1 MDQSLNP
8 SESLTTTATDDQLL
22 ETKVSDIKLA
32 LRKEPEIQNL
42 ARAIDE
48 RDQIQILEFGKEPAV
63 QISRFSDQ
71 ILGNMRTTKVEDSG
85 ELLKQLGRIMD
96 KFDAKDFQKT
106 STGFFGKL
114 FKKGEK
120 MVEKLFGKYQTMGQE
135 IDKVYVEI
143 SKYQKEMADSTNMLE
158 QMYEQNYQYYLT
170 LEKYIVAGELKVE
183 DLKNNLLPQLEAR
196 AASGD
201 QLASMQL
208 DSLRNSIELLETRI
222 YDLEMAKMV
231 SLQTAPQIRLL
242 KRGNTKLI
250 GKINSAFV
258 TTIPIFKNGLIQAV
272 AAKRQKL
279 VADSMS
285 ELDRRTN
292 EMLLKNAQNIS
303 QQSVDI
309 ARLAGGPSIK
319 IETVEESWNIIIK
332 GMQETK
338 AIEEENKRL
347 REEGTRRLEQLQD
360 NFKKIKLQS

>member
-1 MDQSLNP
+1 VNQSPNP
-8 SESLTTTATDDQLL
+8 SSGLTSAAADDKLT
-22 ETKVSDIKLA
+22 ETKASDIKLA

-42 ARAIDE
+42 ARTIDE
-48 RDQIQILEFGKEPAV
+48 RDQIQVLEFGKEPAV

-71 ILGNMRTTKVEDSG
+71 ILSNMRTTKVEDSG
-85 ELLKQLGRIMD
+85 ELLKHLGRIMD

-106 STGFFGKL
+106 SGGFFGKL
-114 FKKGEK
+114 FNKGEK
-120 MVEKLFGKYQTMGQE
+120 MIEKLFGKYQTMGQE
-135 IDKVYVEI
+135 IDKVYIEI
-143 SKYQKEMADSTNMLE
+143 SKYQHEMVDSTTMLE

-170 LEKYIVAGELKVE
+170 LEKYIVAGEIKVE
-183 DLKNNLLPQLEAR
+183 DLKNTQLPQLEAR

-208 DSLRNSIELLETRI
+208 DTLKNAIELLEQRI

-242 KRGNTKLI
+242 QRGNTKLI

-303 QQSVDI
+303 QQSTDI
-309 ARLAGGPSIK
+309 ARLAGAPSIK
-319 IETVEESWNIIIK
+319 IETIEESWNIIIK
-332 GMQETK
+332 GMQETQ
-338 AIEEENKRL
+338 AIEEENKRM
-347 REEGTRRLEQLQD
+347 RIEGTKRLEQLQD
-360 NFKKIKLQS
+360 NFKNLKQS

>member
-1 MDQSLNP
+1 VTLTPNP
-8 SESLTTTATDDQLL
+8 SSGITPASADELLT

-32 LRKEPEIQNL
+32 FRKEPEVQNL
-42 ARAIDE
+42 ARTIDE
-48 RDQIQILEFGKEPAV
+48 RDQIQVLEFGKEPAV

-71 ILGNMRTTKVEDSG
+71 ILNNMRTTKVEDSG

-96 KFDAKDFQKT
+96 KFDAKDFQKN
-106 STGFFGKL
+106 SGGFFGKL

-120 MVEKLFGKYQTMGQE
+120 VVEKLFGKYQTMGSE
-135 IDKVYVEI
+135 IDKVYIEI
-143 SKYQKEMADSTNMLE
+143 SKYQHEMVDSTNMLE

-170 LEKYIVAGELKVE
+170 LEKYIVAGEIKVE
-183 DLKNNLLPQLEAR
+183 ELKNNQLPQLESR

-201 QLASMQL
+201 QMASMQL
-208 DSLRNSIELLETRI
+208 DSLKNVIELLEQRI

-242 KRGNTKLI
+242 QRGNTKLI

-258 TTIPIFKNGLIQAV
+258 TTIPIFKNGLIQAM

-303 QQSVDI
+303 QQSTDI

-319 IETVEESWNIIIK
+319 IETIEESWNIIIK

-338 AIEEENKRL
+338 SIEEENKRL
-347 REEGTRRLEQLQD
+347 RIEGTKRLEQLQD
-360 NFKKIKLQS
+360 NFKKLKQA

>member
-1 MDQSLNP
+1 MN
-8 SESLTTTATDDQLL
+8 A
-22 ETKVSDIKLA
+22 SDIKLA

-42 ARAIDE
+42 ARTIDE
-48 RDQIQILEFGKEPAV
+48 RDQIQVLEFGKEPAV

-71 ILGNMRTTKVEDSG
+71 ILSNMRTTKVEDSG
-85 ELLKQLGRIMD
+85 ELLKHLGRIMD

-106 STGFFGKL
+106 SGGFFGKL
-114 FKKGEK
+114 FSKGEK

-135 IDKVYVEI
+135 IDKIYVEI
-143 SKYQKEMADSTNMLE
+143 SKYQHEMVDATNMLE
-158 QMYEQNYQYYLT
+158 NMYEQNYQYYLT
-170 LEKYIVAGELKVE
+170 LEKYIVAGEIKVE
-183 DLKNNLLPQLEAR
+183 ELKNNQLPQLEAR

-208 DSLRNSIELLETRI
+208 DTLKNAIELLEQRI

-242 KRGNTKLI
+242 QRGNTKLI

-303 QQSVDI
+303 QQSVDV
-309 ARLAGGPSIK
+309 ARLAGAPSIK
-319 IETVEESWNIIIK
+319 IETIEESWNVIIK
-332 GMQETK
+332 GMQETR
-338 AIEEENKRL
+338 AIEEENKRM
-347 REEGTRRLEQLQD
+347 REEGTKRLEQLQD
-360 NFKKIKLQS
+360 NFKKINQA

>member
-1 MDQSLNP
+1 MNQSPNP
-8 SESLTTTATDDQLL
+8 PTGLSTTGPDDQLT
-22 ETKVSDIKLA
+22 ETRVSDIKLA
-32 LRKEPEIQNL
+32 LRKEPEVQNL
-42 ARAIDE
+42 VRTIDE
-48 RDQIQILEFGKEPAV
+48 RDQIQVLEFGKEPAV

-71 ILGNMRTTKVEDSG
+71 ILSNMRTTKVEDSG
-85 ELLKQLGRIMD
+85 ELLKHLGHIMD
-96 KFDAKDFQKT
+96 KFDAKDFSKT
-106 STGFFGKL
+106 SGGFFDKL
-114 FKKGEK
+114 FKKGGK

-143 SKYQKEMADSTNMLE
+143 SKYQHEMVDATNMLE

-170 LEKYIVAGELKVE
+170 LEKYVVAGEMKVE
-183 DLKNNLLPQLEAR
+183 DLKNNQLPQLEAR

-208 DSLRNSIELLETRI
+208 DSLKNVIELLEQRI

-242 KRGNTKLI
+242 QRGNTKLI

-303 QQSVDI
+303 QQSTDI

-319 IETVEESWNIIIK
+319 IETIEESWNIIIK

-338 AIEEENKRL
+338 AIEEENKRM
-347 REEGTRRLEQLQD
+347 RIEGTKRLEQLQD
-360 NFKKIKLQS
+360 NFKKMKQ

>member
-1 MDQSLNP
+1 MNLSPNP
-8 SESLTTTATDDQLL
+8 SNGLTPAAVDDKLT
-22 ETKVSDIKLA
+22 ETKASDIKLA

-42 ARAIDE
+42 ARTIDE
-48 RDQIQILEFGKEPAV
+48 RDQIQVLEFGKEPAV

-71 ILGNMRTTKVEDSG
+71 ILSNMRTTKVEDSG
-85 ELLKQLGRIMD
+85 ELLKHLGRIMD

-106 STGFFGKL
+106 SGGIFGKL
-114 FKKGEK
+114 FNKGEK
-120 MVEKLFGKYQTMGQE
+120 MIEKLFGKYQTMGQE

-143 SKYQKEMADSTNMLE
+143 SKYQHEMVDSTTMLE

-170 LEKYIVAGELKVE
+170 LEKYVVAGEIKVE
-183 DLKNNLLPQLEAR
+183 ELKNTQLPQLEAR

-208 DSLRNSIELLETRI
+208 DSLKNAIELLEQRI

-242 KRGNTKLI
+242 QRGNTKLI

-303 QQSVDI
+303 QQSTDI
-309 ARLAGGPSIK
+309 ARLSGGPSIK
-319 IETVEESWNIIIK
+319 IETIEESWNIIIK
-332 GMQETK
+332 GMQETR
-338 AIEEENKRL
+338 AIEEENKRM
-347 REEGTRRLEQLQD
+347 RIEGTKRLEQLQD
-360 NFKKIKLQS
+360 NFKNMKQS

>member
-1 MDQSLNP
+1 MPNSSAGVMP
-8 SESLTTTATDDQLL
+8 STPDDKLTTTN
-22 ETKVSDIKLA
+22 VSEIKLA
-32 LRKEPEIQNL
+32 LRKEPDIQNL
-42 ARAIDE
+42 ASSIDE
-48 RDQIQILEFGKEPAV
+48 KDQIQILEFGKEPAV

-71 ILGNMRTTKVEDSG
+71 ILSNMRTTKVEDSG
-85 ELLKQLGRIMD
+85 ELLKHLGRIMD

-106 STGFFGKL
+106 SGGLFGKF

-120 MVEKLFGKYQTMGQE
+120 MIEKLFGKYQTMGQE
-135 IDKVYVEI
+135 IDKIYVEI
-143 SKYQKEMADSTNMLE
+143 SKFQHEMVDATNMLE
-158 QMYEQNYQYYLT
+158 NMYEQNYQYYLT
-170 LEKYIVAGELKVE
+170 LEKYVVAGEIKVE
-183 DLKNNLLPQLEAR
+183 ELKNNQLPQLESR
-196 AASGD
+196 AAQGD

-208 DSLRNSIELLETRI
+208 DSLKNAIELLEQRI

-242 KRGNTKLI
+242 QRGNTKLI

-303 QQSVDI
+303 QQSTDI
-309 ARLAGGPSIK
+309 ARLAGAPSIK
-319 IETVEESWNIIIK
+319 IETIEETWNIIIK
-332 GMQETK
+332 GMQETR

-347 REEGTRRLEQLQD
+347 REEGTKRLEQLQE
-360 NFKKIKLQS
+360 NFKKMKQA

>member
-1 MDQSLNP
+1 MNTTPNPTTGLLKLNP
-8 SESLTTTATDDQLL
+8 EEGLT
-22 ETKVSDIKLA
+22 ETKASDIKLA
-32 LRKEPEIQNL
+32 LRNEPEVQNL
-42 ARAIDE
+42 ARSIDE

-71 ILGNMRTTKVEDSG
+71 ILHNMRTTKVEDSG

-96 KFDAKDFQKT
+96 RFDAKDFQKT
-106 STGFFGKL
+106 SGGLFSKL
-114 FKKGEK
+114 FKKGEQAI
-120 MVEKLFGKYQTMGQE
+120 EKLFGKYQTMGGE

-143 SKYQKEMADSTNMLE
+143 SKYQHEMTDSTHMLE

-170 LEKYIVAGELKVE
+170 LEKYIVAGQIKVEELK
-183 DLKNNLLPQLEAR
+183 NHQLPQLESR

-201 QLASMQL
+201 QLASMQA
-208 DSLRNSIELLETRI
+208 DTLRNAIEALEQRV

-242 KRGNTKLI
+242 QRGNTKLI

-279 VADSMS
+279 VAESMS

-292 EMLLKNAQNIS
+292 EMLVRNAQNIS
-303 QQSVDI
+303 QQSTDI
-309 ARLAGGPSIK
+309 ARLAGSPSIK
-319 IETVEESWNIIIK
+319 IETIEETWNIIIK

-347 REEGTRRLEQLQD
+347 REDGTKRLEMLQE
-360 NFKKIKLQS
+360 NFKKMK

>member
-1 MDQSLNP
+1 VTLTPNP
-8 SESLTTTATDDQLL
+8 SSGITPASADELLT

-32 LRKEPEIQNL
+32 LQKEPEVQNL
-42 ARAIDE
+42 ARTIDE
-48 RDQIQILEFGKEPAV
+48 RDQIQVLEFGKEPAV

-71 ILGNMRTTKVEDSG
+71 ILNNMRTTKVEDSG

-106 STGFFGKL
+106 SGGFFGKL

-120 MVEKLFGKYQTMGQE
+120 VVEKLFGKYQTMGSE
-135 IDKVYVEI
+135 IDKVYIEI
-143 SKYQKEMADSTNMLE
+143 SKYQHEMVDSTNMLE

-170 LEKYIVAGELKVE
+170 LEKYIVAGEIKVE
-183 DLKNNLLPQLEAR
+183 ELKNNQLPQLESR

-201 QLASMQL
+201 QMASMQL
-208 DSLRNSIELLETRI
+208 DSLKNVIELLEQRI

-242 KRGNTKLI
+242 QRGNTKLI

-258 TTIPIFKNGLIQAV
+258 TTIPIFKNGLIQAM

-303 QQSVDI
+303 QQSTDI

-319 IETVEESWNIIIK
+319 IETIEESWNIIIK

-338 AIEEENKRL
+338 SIEEENKRL
-347 REEGTRRLEQLQD
+347 RIEGTKRLEQLQD
-360 NFKKIKLQS
+360 NFKKLKQA

>member
-1 MDQSLNP
+1 
-8 SESLTTTATDDQLL
+8 
-22 ETKVSDIKLA
+22 
-32 LRKEPEIQNL
+32 
-42 ARAIDE
+42 
-48 RDQIQILEFGKEPAV
+48 
-63 QISRFSDQ
+63 
-71 ILGNMRTTKVEDSG
+71 MRTTKIEDSG

-96 KFDAKDFQKT
+96 RFDAKDFEKT
-106 STGFFGKL
+106 SGGFFGKL

-120 MVEKLFGKYQTMGQE
+120 VVEKLFGKYQTMGNE

-143 SKYQKEMADSTNMLE
+143 SKYQQEMVQSTNMLE

-170 LEKYIVAGELKVE
+170 LEKYAVAGEMKVE
-183 DLKNNLLPQLEAR
+183 ELKNHQLPQLESR
-196 AASGD
+196 AVSGD

-208 DSLRNSIELLETRI
+208 DSLKNAIELMEQRI

-242 KRGNTKLI
+242 QRGNTKLI

-292 EMLLKNAQNIS
+292 EMLLRNAQNIS
-303 QQSVDI
+303 QQSTDI
-309 ARLAGGPSIK
+309 ARLAGSPSIK
-319 IETVEESWNIIIK
+319 IETIEESWNIIIK
-332 GMQETK
+332 GMQETR

-347 REEGTRRLEQLQD
+347 REEGTKRLEQLQE
-360 NFKKIKLQS
+360 NFKKIKQQ

>member
-1 MDQSLNP
+1 MNDVFNP
-8 SESLTTTATDDQLL
+8 NQNGAITPVEDKLT
-22 ETKVSDIKLA
+22 ETKVSEIKLA
-32 LRKEPEIQNL
+32 LRQEPEVQNL
-42 ARAIDE
+42 VRAIDE
-48 RDQIQILEFGKEPAV
+48 RDQIQILEFGKEPAE

-71 ILGNMRTTKVEDSG
+71 ILSNMRTTKIEDSG
-85 ELLKQLGRIMD
+85 ELLKQLGKIMD
-96 KFDAKDFQKT
+96 KFDAKDFDQPKGIF
-106 STGFFGKL
+106 SKL

-120 MVEKLFGKYQTMGQE
+120 MIEQLFGKYQTMGGE
-135 IDKVYVEI
+135 IDKIYVEI
-143 SKYQKEMADSTNMLE
+143 SKYQSEMVNATTMLE

-170 LEKYIVAGELKVE
+170 LEKYIVAGEMKVDE
-183 DLKNNLLPQLEAR
+183 IKTNQLPQLETR
-196 AASGD
+196 SASGD

-208 DSLRNSIELLETRI
+208 DTLRNTLELLEQRI

-242 KRGNTKLI
+242 QRGNTKLI

-292 EMLLKNAQNIS
+292 EMLLRNAQNIS
-303 QQSVDI
+303 QQSTDI
-309 ARLAGGPSIK
+309 ARLAGAPSIK
-319 IETVEESWNIIIK
+319 IETIEQSWNIIIK
-332 GMQETK
+332 GLQDTK

-347 REEGTRRLEQLQD
+347 REEGTKRLMQLQD
-360 NFKKIKLQS
+360 NFKNMKQ

>member
-1 MDQSLNP
+1 MP
-8 SESLTTTATDDQLL
+8 SSSSGLTPAGADDILT

-42 ARAIDE
+42 ARTIDE
-48 RDQIQILEFGKEPAV
+48 RDQIQVLEFGKEPAV

-71 ILGNMRTTKVEDSG
+71 ILNNMRTTKVEDSG

-106 STGFFGKL
+106 SGGFFGKL

-120 MVEKLFGKYQTMGQE
+120 VVEKLFGKYQTMGSE
-135 IDKVYVEI
+135 IDKVYIEI
-143 SKYQKEMADSTNMLE
+143 SKYQHEMVDSTNMLE

-170 LEKYIVAGELKVE
+170 LEKYIVAGEIKVE
-183 DLKNNLLPQLEAR
+183 ELKNNQLPQLEAR
-196 AASGD
+196 SASGD

-208 DSLRNSIELLETRI
+208 DSLKNVLELLEQRI

-242 KRGNTKLI
+242 QRGNTKLI

-258 TTIPIFKNGLIQAV
+258 TTIPIFKNGLIQAM

-303 QQSVDI
+303 QQSTDI

-319 IETVEESWNIIIK
+319 IETIEESWNIIIK
-332 GMQETK
+332 GMQETR
-338 AIEEENKRL
+338 AIEEENKRM
-347 REEGTRRLEQLQD
+347 RIEGTKRLEQLQD
-360 NFKKIKLQS
+360 NFKKLKQS

>member
-1 MDQSLNP
+1 MNLSPNP
-8 SESLTTTATDDQLL
+8 SNGLTPAAVDDKLT
-22 ETKVSDIKLA
+22 ETKASDIKLA

-42 ARAIDE
+42 ARTIDE
-48 RDQIQILEFGKEPAV
+48 RDQIQVLEFGKEPAV

-71 ILGNMRTTKVEDSG
+71 ILSNMRTTKVEDSG
-85 ELLKQLGRIMD
+85 ELLKHLGRIMD

-106 STGFFGKL
+106 SGGIFGKL
-114 FKKGEK
+114 FNKGEK
-120 MVEKLFGKYQTMGQE
+120 MIEKLFGKYQTMGQE

-143 SKYQKEMADSTNMLE
+143 SKYQHEMVDSTTMLE

-170 LEKYIVAGELKVE
+170 LEKYIVAGEIKVE
-183 DLKNNLLPQLEAR
+183 ELKNIQLPQLEAR
-196 AASGD
+196 VASGD
-201 QLASMQL
+201 QLANMQL
-208 DSLRNSIELLETRI
+208 DSLKNAVELLEQRI

-242 KRGNTKLI
+242 QRGNTKLI

-303 QQSVDI
+303 QQSTDI

-319 IETVEESWNIIIK
+319 IETIEESWNIIIK
-332 GMQETK
+332 GMQETR
-338 AIEEENKRL
+338 AIEEENKRM
-347 REEGTRRLEQLQD
+347 RIEGTKRLEQLQD
-360 NFKKIKLQS
+360 NFKNMKQS